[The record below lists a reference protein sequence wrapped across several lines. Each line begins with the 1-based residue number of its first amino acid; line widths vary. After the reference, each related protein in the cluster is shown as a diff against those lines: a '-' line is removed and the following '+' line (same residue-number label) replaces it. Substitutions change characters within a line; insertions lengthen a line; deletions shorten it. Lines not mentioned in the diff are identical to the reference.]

1 MLPKSL
7 LLCCRGDWRLCCWKT
22 CLKIRSRST
31 EPKSLAWANVTGSAR
46 TCRKNSQKT
55 LLEFVTAIISSKSLN
70 WFVFFN
76 CNWKI
81 SLFFYNCSLTR
92 VHFYLNFIFDTL
104 TREFGW
110 NVFMTPKKF
119 SWASSDARRQPLRLR
134 RPRRQHW
141 RTFCVGGDVSTWR
154 LTASRATPAIWL
166 FVQWQFIVEVIR
178 CLGKIIL
185 LFFATCFPNSNLR
198 YLRTFNHHYGQIMC

>member
-31 EPKSLAWANVTGSAR
+31 EPKSLAWVKVTGSAK
-46 TCRKNSQKT
+46 TCRKNSQNV
-55 LLEFVTAIISSKSLN
+55 LLQFVTAIISSKSLN

-76 CNWKI
+76 CYWKI

-110 NVFMTPKKF
+110 NVFYDAEKVFLSFKRRK
-119 SWASSDARRQPLRLR
+119 ASKTETSTCASTTLTHFLR
-134 RPRRQHW
+134 RWRRFDVTLDCVASNTSNM
-141 RTFCVGGDVSTWR
+141 TFCPMTIYW
-154 LTASRATPAIWL
+154 
-166 FVQWQFIVEVIR
+166 IV
-178 CLGKIIL
+178 
-185 LFFATCFPNSNLR
+185 
-198 YLRTFNHHYGQIMC
+198 